1 MRNKG
6 LYIFLAILVVLA
18 MVLLGIKSKAPASSI
33 NETQSSQNSTI
44 SLSSPA
50 GFYSEPI
57 SLTIE
62 AENHPIYYTLDGST
76 PSTESTVYEE
86 PLYISDASS
95 NDNIYSA
102 RDDVSIFFKTGDYQ
116 VPANPVDKCTVLRAA
131 IFDKQGQMIDQV
143 TASYFVGFHN
153 KPGYEGLNYVSIV
166 TDPDNLFDYNTGI
179 YVLGSDFD
187 QAVSEGQDY
196 STPETRYRFPANYE
210 NKGKDWEREVNG
222 EFFSSD
228 GTLLMSQSFGIRI
241 KGQGMRDGLPKGL
254 NLYAREEYG
263 TGKYF
268 ETDLLGNGYNVK
280 KMSLNA
286 CGIDRSKSKSVMV
299 SRLVEEAG
307 LDISVMKYSP
317 YVLFLDGEYWGVYWL
332 TDKFDKLY
340 VQEHYGVDKDNVVII
355 KQNEVEDGNDEDI
368 ELYNDLINF
377 FTENDMSI
385 DDNYQE
391 AKKLVDMESLIDYY
405 ATEIYIANCDWPF
418 NNYELWRSR
427 KGSGDGYGDGRW
439 RWMLYDLDALGC
451 MDQWMAESVTLDSV
465 RDNDIIFDSL
475 SNNAE
480 FRQEFSDKLREL
492 GDGIFSSDQINP
504 VIDSYVNFMYLPVEK
519 EAVRFARD
527 EYDAAITQ
535 GEYMKTFFER
545 RRGFIE
551 DQIEEYLAQ

>member
-1 MRNKG
+1 MKNKG
-6 LYIFLAILVVLA
+6 LYILLAILVVLVI
-18 MVLLGIKSKAPASSI
+18 VLLGIKSKAPEASE
-33 NETQSSQNSTI
+33 NETQSSQKSIIT
-44 SLSSPA
+44 LSASA
-50 GFYSEPI
+50 GFYDEPF

-62 AENHPIYYTLDGST
+62 AGDYPVYYTLDGST
-76 PSTESTVYEE
+76 PSTENTVYED
-86 PLYISDASS
+86 PLYISDAST
-95 NDNIYSA
+95 NENIYSA
-102 RDDVSIFFKTGDYQ
+102 RDDVSIFFKTGDYH
-116 VPANPVDKCTVLRAA
+116 VPTNTIDKCTVLRAA
-131 IFDKQGQMIDQV
+131 IFDDQGQMIDQI
-143 TASYFVGFHN
+143 TASYFVGFQD
-153 KPGYEGLNYVSIV
+153 KTGYEGLNYVSIV

-210 NKGKDWEREVNG
+210 NKGKKWEREVNG
-222 EFFSSD
+222 QFFSSD

-299 SRLVEEAG
+299 ARLVEEAG

-355 KQNEVEDGNDEDI
+355 KQNEVEEGDDEDI

-377 FTENDMSI
+377 FTEHDMSI
-385 DDNYQE
+385 DANYEE

-465 RDNDIIFDSL
+465 RENDIIFDSL
-475 SNNAE
+475 SNNTE

-504 VIDSYVNFMYLPVEK
+504 VIDSYVSLMYLPVEK

-545 RRGFIE
+545 RRSFIE

>member
-1 MRNKG
+1 M
-6 LYIFLAILVVLA
+6 
-18 MVLLGIKSKAPASSI
+18 
-33 NETQSSQNSTI
+33 E
-44 SLSSPA
+44 A
-50 GFYSEPI
+50 GDY
-57 SLTIE
+57 
-62 AENHPIYYTLDGST
+62 PIYYTLDGST
-76 PSTESTVYEE
+76 PSMDSNIYEDS
-86 PLYISDASS
+86 LQISDASV
-95 NDNIYSA
+95 NENIYSV
-102 RDDVSIFFKTGDYQ
+102 RDDVSIFFKTGDYH
-116 VPANPVDKCTVLRAA
+116 VPTTQVDKCTVVRAA
-131 IFDKQGQMIDQV
+131 IFNEQGQMIDQV
-143 TASYFVGFHN
+143 TASYFVGFQD
-153 KPGYEGLNYVSIV
+153 KPGYEGLNFVSIV

-210 NKGKDWEREVNG
+210 NKGKEWEREVNG
-222 EFFSSD
+222 QFFSSD
-228 GTLLMSQSFGIRI
+228 GTLLMSQTFGMRI

-268 ETDLLGNGYNVK
+268 DEDLLGNGYNVK

-355 KQNEVEDGNDEDI
+355 KQSEVEEGNDEDI

-385 DDNYQE
+385 DANYQE

-439 RWMLYDLDALGC
+439 RWMLYDLDAIGC

-480 FRQEFSDKLREL
+480 FRQEFSNKLREL
-492 GDGIFSSDQINP
+492 GDGIFSSNQINP
-504 VIDSYVNFMYLPVEK
+504 VIDSYVSLMYLPVEK
-519 EAVRFARD
+519 ETVRFARD

-551 DQIEEYLAQ
+551 DQIEEYLVQ